1 MTEHEQHPNSRKI
14 TIFRA
19 GSFLSRAQG
28 SNADAYFASSN
39 KSIGSYFENCSSPRV
54 ASGLSFSEEDIL
66 LPLILPVPSTDKE
79 FRKEVSKFYVDI
91 TTKVPYSKGIDLE
104 VGLTTDNKAPISE
117 TNKPIALMDYLRYR
131 HALKHP
137 AVAKTKEDADGNG
150 LIEFYIF
157 DASEALKKTTKKT
170 EEKDAAFEIYLSI
183 KPDEKKVTMMLTLL
197 GIDPREFTGANKMD
211 EMTAA
216 LRTQAET
223 NPTRFIETYK
233 NTDLEVHYHITTM
246 VNTGVL
252 KVVGLRYVVAETNK
266 LLGNTL
272 EETTFYFKDETNSDM
287 VSALKAQNQEHM
299 KKAIPKKRGTIKR

>member
-1 MTEHEQHPNSRKI
+1 MQRL
-14 TIFRA
+14 F
-19 GSFLSRAQG
+19 
-28 SNADAYFASSN
+28 
-39 KSIGSYFENCSSPRV
+39 
-54 ASGLSFSEEDIL
+54 
-66 LPLILPVPSTDKE
+66 
-79 FRKEVSKFYVDI
+79 
-91 TTKVPYSKGIDLE
+91 
-104 VGLTTDNKAPISE
+104 
-117 TNKPIALMDYLRYR
+117 
-131 HALKHP
+131 
-137 AVAKTKEDADGNG
+137 
-150 LIEFYIF
+150 
-157 DASEALKKTTKKT
+157 
-170 EEKDAAFEIYLSI
+170 
-183 KPDEKKVTMMLTLL
+183 
-197 GIDPREFTGANKMD
+197 GANKMD

>member
-1 MTEHEQHPNSRKI
+1 M
-14 TIFRA
+14 
-19 GSFLSRAQG
+19 
-28 SNADAYFASSN
+28 
-39 KSIGSYFENCSSPRV
+39 
-54 ASGLSFSEEDIL
+54 
-66 LPLILPVPSTDKE
+66 
-79 FRKEVSKFYVDI
+79 
-91 TTKVPYSKGIDLE
+91 
-104 VGLTTDNKAPISE
+104 
-117 TNKPIALMDYLRYR
+117 
-131 HALKHP
+131 
-137 AVAKTKEDADGNG
+137 
-150 LIEFYIF
+150 
-157 DASEALKKTTKKT
+157 KKTTKKT